1 MRKKLRNNIL
11 PLLALLIMITL
22 GACRDNEQ
30 EQAAG
35 STAYTCPM
43 HSQIVQT
50 EPGSCPVCGMDLVA
64 KAAQGNGITVTEDLA
79 FLIRPTNTSVVASI
93 ATVSPIKKNGQA
105 SIKMDGIITY
115 DPRRVYA
122 VPARVSGRI
131 EKLFVKYNFQPVRK
145 GQKLMEVY
153 SPDLI
158 TAQKEL
164 LYLVKS
170 APEDKNLIAAA
181 RQKLQYLG
189 ATSEQIN
196 RLLRKG
202 EETYTFA
209 LYSPYNGYVI
219 DLNTSA
225 PASTASMAAA
235 PIASAGTM
243 DAMGSSSATTTPTSV
258 PTTATGQQG
267 IQLREGM
274 YLNAGQ
280 QLLRVINTA
289 QLWAEF
295 NASASEITALIT
307 KGTPLQITFPQ
318 LPEETLAAKIDFV
331 QPYFDEGQNFAKV
344 RAYIPGSQKLAMIGQ
359 LVTAEATYSTA
370 PALWVPKAA
379 VLDIGNKSVAFKKIK
394 GVFEPVAVSTGIVSG
409 NMIELVTGLQ
419 QADTI
424 AANAQFLIDSE
435 SFIKVKN

>member
-22 GACRDNEQ
+22 GACRDNEK
-30 EQAAG
+30 EHAAG

-43 HSQIVQT
+43 HPQIVQN

-64 KAAQGNGITVTEDLA
+64 KATQGNGITVTEDLA

-93 ATVSPIKKNGQA
+93 ATVSPVKKNGQV

-122 VPARVSGRI
+122 VPARVGGRI
-131 EKLFVKYNFQPVRK
+131 EKLFVKYNFQPVSK

-170 APEDKNLIAAA
+170 APEDKYLIAAA

-209 LYSPYNGYVI
+209 LYSPYDGYVI

-225 PASTASMAAA
+225 PASTASMATA
-235 PIASAGTM
+235 PIASTGSM
-243 DAMGSSSATTTPTSV
+243 DAMGSSATTTPASV
-258 PTTATGQQG
+258 PTTAGGQQS

-274 YLNAGQ
+274 YLSAGQ
-280 QLLRVINTA
+280 QLLRVVNTA

-295 NASASEITALIT
+295 NASASEITSLA

-379 VLDIGNKSVAFKKIK
+379 ILDIGTKSVAFKKIK